1 MADTLAEA
9 RAAVHAAALAKETL
23 IARAVEGE
31 AVTDQEMLEA
41 DQAAD
46 RAERLLKLEEAK
58 AVGSHQRAKLAQIDD
73 LRKQAAVLDLNW
85 NDSLT
90 RLVAAAEAVD
100 DAKAALEEKLVEYYG
115 EAQAAQAV
123 YTAGIGWNSMW
134 RNFGHHHNELL
145 RDLPSEKQPRVHVPR
160 EGFYIPR
167 VQVEVYQNV
176 GGTSINAKRDVIHA
190 LGPRIRLQFN
200 RPIDRDKAA

>member
-9 RAAVHAAALAKETL
+9 RANVHAAQLAKETL

-58 AVGSHQRAKLAQIDD
+58 AVGSRQRAKLAQIDD
-73 LRKQAAVLDLNW
+73 LRKKAVALDLNW
-85 NDSLT
+85 NDSLM

-100 DAKAALEEKLVEYYG
+100 DAKAALEEESPPIMGRPRPPRRIHGRRQLEYDVA
-115 EAQAAQAV
+115 EFQASSQ
-123 YTAGIGWNSMW
+123 
-134 RNFGHHHNELL
+134 
-145 RDLPSEKQPRVHVPR
+145 
-160 EGFYIPR
+160 
-167 VQVEVYQNV
+167 
-176 GGTSINAKRDVIHA
+176 
-190 LGPRIRLQFN
+190 
-200 RPIDRDKAA
+200 